1 ILMCRMTTNL
11 MTIFVLCGAFLTSA
25 CAHGQ
30 TADASCN
37 LEPKDLPKLLQ
48 AIRPLA
54 EKGFSDSE
62 IEAIQRLSVS
72 TPVKSTGT
80 KTFPISYRGKDATMR
95 VELKKDDVDEIEIWF
110 ITVPELAKEIQAKM
124 RELAR

>member
-1 ILMCRMTTNL
+1 VSVTANL
-11 MTIFVLCGAFLTSA
+11 MTVFVLFGALLMSA
-25 CAHGQ
+25 CARGQ

-37 LEPKDLPKLLQ
+37 LETPDLPKLLQ
-48 AIRPLA
+48 AIGPLL
-54 EKGFSDSE
+54 EKGFGGSE
-62 IEAIQRLSVS
+62 MEAVQKLSGS

-80 KTFPISYRGKDATMR
+80 KTFPISYRGKAATMR

-110 ITVPELAKEIQAKM
+110 ITVPQLAKEIQAKM